1 MYNQFYFIYSIVNT
15 ENNKRY
21 IGYTNDLNRRLYDHM
36 TQLELNQHPNL
47 KMQQEFKKE
56 NFKIEILETFINI
69 SVQEI
74 ANIEKEYIKK
84 FNSFENGYNNTKGG
98 EISSKTLSN
107 DIFDIIFI
115 LRNYE
120 YASPVVQK
128 IFNISESAALRMKNK
143 ETYLSLQ
150 KVIDNLSEEEKEK
163 QKIILEEKYN
173 ISEKIK
179 EHREKVTLSSRRLD
193 RETVLQIIVACN
205 QLRAKHKRERRKRK
219 REIVENV
226 IAFIILIGIMAIT
239 INMTLDGWINEMDA
253 HAEYNRNY
261 IQQLENNKRDR

>member
-98 EISSKTLSN
+98 EISSKTPPN
-107 DIFDIIFI
+107 DVFDIIFI

-120 YASPVVQK
+120 YSSPVVQK

-150 KVIDNLSEEEKEK
+150 KVIDDLSEEEKEK

-173 ISEKIK
+173 ISKKIK

-205 QLRAKHKRERRKRK
+205 QLNRVGGKIERALGLPNQHTSRIKRGLRYKEYYEEYLKFS
-219 REIVENV
+219 EEEEN
-226 IAFIILIGIMAIT
+226 F
-239 INMTLDGWINEMDA
+239 W
-253 HAEYNRNY
+253 
-261 IQQLENNKRDR
+261 LEKAKKTFNL